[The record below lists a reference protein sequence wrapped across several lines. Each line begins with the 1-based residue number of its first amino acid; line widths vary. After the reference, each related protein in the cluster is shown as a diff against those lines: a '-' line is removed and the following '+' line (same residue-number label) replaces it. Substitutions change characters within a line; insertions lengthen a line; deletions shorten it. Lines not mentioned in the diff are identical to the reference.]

1 MDSVSDISSLYDSV
15 STVSESLGI
24 FIFCEGIENR
34 FQRLKDPENKHNR
47 SYRIELIVANNM
59 LLVNYNMHLLMTS
72 QTKTMYNYKTVKMP

>member
-47 SYRIELIVANNM
+47 SSGIANRQKNGM
-59 LLVNYNMHLLMTS
+59 GEHPDT
-72 QTKTMYNYKTVKMP
+72 